1 VQLFHL
7 AAGSQLHAYL
17 APDAL
22 LAGKGLIYRSSN
34 MTALARRAVAAAGGD
49 ILGMQA
55 VEDFAG
61 AMAKDATTPY
71 AEEGRGS
78 GIEVQDGQ
86 VPVHQEDVRRH
97 GIEQLA
103 EQNLVAHLCYRNAH
117 GSTIGNG
124 RVACQYNSFWFG
136 ERARSSAAPP
146 RRGARDLRVLES
158 RSAIAREG
166 VVKAKSDLMKQIF
179 SALFALVFAMTGQ
192 CQDGKITFT
201 SDDTTLVKGFEWAK
215 KQTLAYVNRGNDP
228 VGHWYEAALPG
239 RSAFCMRDVSHQLVG
254 AQMLG
259 LADINKN
266 LLTKFVSVIAESR
279 DWCGYWEIDKW
290 NHPAPVDYKN
300 DQDFWY
306 NLPANFDI
314 LDACLRAYQWT
325 GDTAYL
331 NDPIFIRYYEATLND
346 YVKRWD
352 PDGDGLMEGTKTG
365 PSRRGLSSYN
375 EEKFG
380 KVGVDLLAGQFVGY
394 RDYAT
399 MLKLRGLKGQ
409 AADYTGRAEKMRT
422 HLNTVWWD
430 SKAGLYHHYIQQDGT
445 WLDDKQ
451 MMSFLLRWD
460 VVPAERAAPVLD
472 HLLSVYQQSGVEM
485 NTYYPLEF
493 YRYGKPDKAYA
504 LLVRLMSPEL
514 KRREYPEVS
523 YAVLETLAMGLMGI
537 QPDAASRSVTTT
549 ARLALATKW
558 VELSDMPLFDGT
570 ITVRHEGATTSTLAN
585 HTREAITWHARGPN
599 GKTQS
604 FVVKPGDRA
613 SFKDLPAK
621 GKT

>member
-1 VQLFHL
+1 MK
-7 AAGSQLHAYL
+7 
-17 APDAL
+17 P
-22 LAGKGLIYRSSN
+22 ISS
-34 MTALARRAVAAAGGD
+34 V
-49 ILGMQA
+49 
-55 VEDFAG
+55 
-61 AMAKDATTPY
+61 
-71 AEEGRGS
+71 
-78 GIEVQDGQ
+78 
-86 VPVHQEDVRRH
+86 
-97 GIEQLA
+97 
-103 EQNLVAHLCYRNAH
+103 
-117 GSTIGNG
+117 
-124 RVACQYNSFWFG
+124 
-136 ERARSSAAPP
+136 
-146 RRGARDLRVLES
+146 
-158 RSAIAREG
+158 
-166 VVKAKSDLMKQIF
+166 
-179 SALFALVFAMTGQ
+179 LFALVFAMTGQ

-201 SDDTTLVKGFEWAK
+201 SDDAALVKGFEWAK
-215 KQTLAYVNRGNDP
+215 KQAMAYVNRGNDP

-266 LLTKFVSVIAESR
+266 LLTKFVSAVAESR

-290 NHPAPVDYKN
+290 NRPAPVDYKN

-314 LDACLRAYQWT
+314 LDACLRAYEWT

-331 NDPIFIRYYEATLND
+331 NDPAFIRYYEATLND

-352 PDGDGLMEGTKTG
+352 PDGDGLMEGTKAG
-365 PSRRGLSSYN
+365 PTRRGLSSYN

-380 KVGVDLLAGQFVGY
+380 KVGVDLLAGQYVGY
-394 RDYAT
+394 RDYAA

-430 SKAGLYHHYIQQDGT
+430 PKAGLYHHYIQQDGT

-460 VVPAERAAPVLD
+460 VVLAERAAPVLD
-472 HLLSVYQQSGVEM
+472 HLLSVYEQCGVEM

-493 YRYGKPDKAYA
+493 YRYGKPDQAYP

-523 YAVLETLAMGLMGI
+523 YAILETIAMGLMGI
-537 QPDAASRSVTTT
+537 QPDAPSRTVTTT
-549 ARLALATKW
+549 PRLTSATQW
-558 VELSDMPLFDGT
+558 VELGDMPLFDGT
-570 ITVRHEGATTSTLAN
+570 ITVRHEGTLTSTLVN
-585 HTREAITWHARGPN
+585 HTREAIIWHARGPN

-604 FVVKPGDRA
+604 FVVKPGERA
-613 SFKDLPAK
+613 SFKNLPAN